1 MARDYPPLNSL
12 LVFLSAARQLS
23 FTAAAE
29 ELFVTRSAV
38 SRQIKLLEDYLGHPL
53 FHRNRSGLTLTE
65 AGVEYANQLA
75 PIFTDLKN
83 ATEALRGSA
92 HNNKLKLGISATFNA
107 TWLMSRLADFYT
119 QHPELDLS
127 FHTNSVDSGQES
139 VDFSSGLMDA
149 AIRFGRGMWP
159 NCLATKLFDIYV
171 QPVCAPS
178 LLNSENQSVTLEELA
193 QHNWLGYKH
202 LPHIWGRWLEGC
214 GEPYQEYANKTDIVF
229 DNVAVA
235 VQAAV
240 DGLGVIPMY
249 RPLADPLI
257 KSGKLV
263 VAHRSIRPLED
274 SYYFVCTPHFERHK
288 PTATFRQWI
297 LSQATAFEQEWKRT
311 LKDQSSG
318 ELDLAEAGIELHIN

>member
-12 LVFLSAARQLS
+12 LVFLSASRQLS
-23 FTAAAE
+23 FTTAAE

-75 PIFTDLKN
+75 PIFTDLRN
-83 ATEALRGSA
+83 ATEALRGTS
-92 HNNKLKLGISATFNA
+92 HNNKLKLGLSSTFNA

-119 QHPELDLS
+119 QNPDIEIN
-127 FHTNSVDSGQES
+127 FHTNNFDSGDES
-139 VDFSSGLMDA
+139 VDFSSGLMDC

-159 NCLATKLFDIYV
+159 NTLATKLFDIYV
-171 QPVCAPS
+171 QPVCSPQ
-178 LLNSENQSVTLEELA
+178 LLGNKRTLSVEELSKF
-193 QHNWLGYKH
+193 NWLGYKH
-202 LPHIWGRWLEGC
+202 LPNLWPRWLEGS
-214 GEPYQEYANKTDIVF
+214 GESYSSYLNKTDIVF

-240 DGLGVIPMY
+240 DGLGIIPMY

-263 VAHRSIRPLED
+263 VAHKAMRPLD
-274 SYYFVCTPHFERHK
+274 DAYYFVSTAHYERHK
-288 PTATFRQWI
+288 PTAIFRKW
-297 LSQATAFEQEWKRT
+297 LLE
-311 LKDQSSG
+311 QSSEFEKQWLQTISENTVT
-318 ELDLAEAGIELHIN
+318 ELDLAASALDLRVH